1 MEKFAHA
8 IIDMNKNGVNA
19 SVALSE
25 FEKKQELR
33 DRSRRIGSKG

>member
-1 MEKFAHA
+1 
-8 IIDMNKNGVNA
+8 MNKNGVNA